1 MLSYNDVLNQLQ
13 YYILDTKN
21 IQKIIRQNNQIIKKP
36 NQNIQKPNPIIQKP
50 NPIIQKPK
58 LFIPNEQD
66 SLFWCFY
73 IMINGIDTYEMLTNK
88 NTLIAKQLKIN
99 LVSNIRKNKN
109 IIKMYKFDTIT
120 NIESNLAYDNNIN
133 PKTLLSLCAIE
144 NINVIYVNKK
154 TYFELLLNDSNTI
167 YVIHELKSQNK
178 YYNKYGFELATEEIL
193 NNIRT
198 TLYKLDIID
207 KPIKSLTSY
216 KINDLINICLKLSIE
231 TINKDTGKNKS
242 KNDLY
247 ESIIKYF

>member
-21 IQKIIRQNNQIIKKP
+21 IQKIIRQNNQIIQKP

-99 LVSNIRKNKN
+99 LVSNIRQNKN

-154 TYFELLLNDSNTI
+154 
-167 YVIHELKSQNK
+167 H
-178 YYNKYGFELATEEIL
+178 IL
-193 NNIRT
+193 N
-198 TLYKLDIID
+198 Y
-207 KPIKSLTSY
+207 Y
-216 KINDLINICLKLSIE
+216 
-231 TINKDTGKNKS
+231 
-242 KNDLY
+242 
-247 ESIIKYF
+247 